1 MSGGAMNES
10 SIPIRPMTLG
20 EILDKAIRLYR
31 QNFLKFIGIFAIPY
45 IPLMLLQ
52 MAFSVL
58 YTFALLGVGSP
69 DLANS
74 SPELAGG
81 VAIGSLIGTLIVLIA
96 SIVLV
101 GGFATAA
108 LTRAV
113 ADNYVEKPIG
123 ILDSYRAV
131 MGSVPK
137 LLMALGLCF
146 LLLLLLLVWG
156 FIPIIGWFSG
166 PGIIV
171 FFSLIVVPLIAPIA
185 ALENRGVIQ
194 TIRRAW
200 DLGRSRF
207 WWLMGFALV
216 LGLLGQL
223 IVTGPVYLISSLLQ
237 AALATLP
244 NVDFQLQSIINTVI
258 STLINLATG
267 LLYSPLQ
274 LTMITVVYFD
284 LRARNEG
291 LDIALELSRL
301 NESPN
306 DTSTLPELSDRQ
318 NRPLMEGIDIGRF
331 ALLSLIGVALFG
343 CYFIF
348 IFGMLGLMTSG
359 F

>member
-1 MSGGAMNES
+1 MNET
-10 SIPIRPMTLG
+10 PPTIRPMTLG

-52 MAFSVL
+52 TVFSAL
-58 YTFALLGVGSP
+58 YTSSLLGVGSSDFTNP
-69 DLANS
+69 YS
-74 SPELAGG
+74 ELGG
-81 VAIGSLIGTLIVLIA
+81 GMAIGSLIGIFVVSIA

-113 ADNYVEKPIG
+113 ADQYVDKPVG

-137 LLMALGLCF
+137 LLLALGLAF
-146 LLLLLLLVWG
+146 ILVLVLLLWAFV
-156 FIPIIGWFSG
+156 PIIGWFSG
-166 PGIIV
+166 PGILV
-171 FFSLIVVPLIAPIA
+171 FFSLIVMPMIAPIA
-185 ALENRGVIQ
+185 ALEKLGVIQ

-207 WWLMGFALV
+207 WWLLGFALV

-237 AALATLP
+237 AVLATLP
-244 NVDFQLQSIINTVI
+244 NVDFQLQTIINSIV

-284 LRARNEG
+284 LRARSEG
-291 LDIALELSRL
+291 LDIALQLSML
-301 NESPN
+301 NENPAGA
-306 DTSTLPELSDRQ
+306 STLPEISERQ
-318 NRPLMEGIDIGRF
+318 NRPLIEGIDLGRF
-331 ALLSLIGVALFG
+331 ALLSLIGVALVG

-348 IFGMLGLMTSG
+348 IFSLVGLMSAG